1 MEHRRVIIPHPGGP
15 NVLQIIKESIP
26 EPKRHEVRVKVLAAG
41 VARADIMMRMG
52 QYPGAVPE
60 YPYTPGYD
68 IAGVI
73 DDLGEG
79 TSKFTGG
86 MSVVALTEVGGYAE
100 YVCLHEDDLVPVP
113 NDLDPAEVVSLAL
126 NHLTAYQMLYRFANV
141 QPGERVLFHAAASGV
156 GTALI
161 QLGKL
166 AGLTMFGTVSERK
179 HDIVKELGATPIDY
193 QREDFVECVLD
204 STKDGV
210 DAIFDPIGGLHIWRS
225 FQALNTVGR
234 LIAYGE
240 MAITGTQETKRSE
253 VMLHHYLPRLLNYF
267 PGRRTVKWYEVFDEV
282 RAHSDWYHNDLATL
296 IAFLEEGKIKPVI
309 AERLPLEE
317 ASRAHELIEA
327 SAVSGKIVL
336 ILNQ

>member
-1 MEHRRVIIPHPGGP
+1 MQHRRVIIVHPGGP
-15 NVLQIIKESIP
+15 EILKVIEEPIP
-26 EPKRHEVRVKVLAAG
+26 EPKHHEVRVKVLAAG
-41 VARADIMMRMG
+41 VARADILMRSG
-52 QYPGAVPE
+52 QYPGAVPG

-68 IAGVI
+68 IAGVV

-79 TSKFTGG
+79 TSKFPKG

-100 YVCLHEDDLVPVP
+100 FVCLPEDDLVPVP

-141 QPGERVLFHAAASGV
+141 QPGELVLLHAAASGV
-156 GTALI
+156 GTAQIL
-161 QLGKL
+161 LGKL
-166 AGLTMFGTVSERK
+166 AGLTMFGTVSKRK

-210 DAIFDPIGGLHIWRS
+210 DAVFDPVGGSHLWRS
-225 FQALNTVGR
+225 FRTLRKKGR
-234 LIAYGE
+234 LVAYGE
-240 MAITGTQETKRSE
+240 MAITGAQKPKRSE
-253 VMLHHYLPRLLNYF
+253 NLLHHYLPRLLNYF
-267 PGRRTVKWYEVFDEV
+267 PGRRTVKWYEVFDEN
-282 RAHSDWYHNDLATL
+282 RAHSDWYHHDLATL
-296 IAFLEEGKIKPVI
+296 IALLQESKIKPVI